1 MNGILKNFSVIGD
14 EFRHW
19 WYAMKKEHL
28 PRFKE
33 ASLRSGKNN
42 VVHLLVNLLTET
54 VRAMPRTV
62 TYSLLFYAGYQITG
76 ALL

>member
-1 MNGILKNFSVIGD
+1 MDGILKNFSVVGN

-19 WYAMKKEHL
+19 WYVMRDEHL

-33 ASLRSGKNN
+33 ANLRFGKNN
-42 VVHLLVNLLTET
+42 VIHLLTNLLTET

-62 TYSLLFYAGYQITG
+62 TYSILLYIAYRI
-76 ALL
+76 AEKL